1 MQSISTRTLSQ
12 SLGQACPAGQ
22 KGLFPVGYS
31 VLVAVTGQLG
41 KARRGDDHRAEV
53 EAMLDAAGA
62 VTLEDGLT
70 LDEAAAKLAGDP
82 GERSEMEWN
91 RDVEMWKSRLADGSR
106 PPRRQPNKPPAMLG
120 LFAQSRRLGGKAQNF
135 WFVEARLAQ

>member
-12 SLGQACPAGQ
+12 RLGQACPAGQ

-53 EAMLDAAGA
+53 EAMLSP
-62 VTLEDGLT
+62 VEHPVEHGLT